1 MSAKLDNYSNT
12 APNWDWLVSGHISQT
27 PILKNAASVLLVTFM
42 TNGKRETVETSQAN
56 GFEPM
61 TLKQIAECEGISH
74 QRVAEILNSAL
85 RKFHK
90 AMDDKGIKKEDLL

>member
-42 TNGKRETVETSQAN
+42 TNGKKATGEALVN
-56 GFEPM
+56 GYE
-61 TLKQIAECEGISH
+61 Q
-74 QRVAEILNSAL
+74 
-85 RKFHK
+85 
-90 AMDDKGIKKEDLL
+90 

>member
-1 MSAKLDNYSNT
+1 MSAKLDNCLNT
-12 APNWDWLVSGHISQT
+12 ENKWDWLCFGDILQT